1 MENIDLVGGLGT
13 VPTQHLSQLNRL
25 SLAKNSIREVPH
37 GWFKYLHSLRTIS
50 LEHNKISDLPP
61 EVFIGGPGLALQE
74 LNLNHNKLRQVP
86 TNAMYALNKLLTL
99 KLSHNRI
106 KKIRPF
112 SFNGTRDLTSLDLS
126 FNHIKNFSHRA
137 LYGLES
143 LRRIDVCNNQLI
155 TLDDRTFYWKNMT
168 GRQVFLSDN
177 PWVCNC
183 MLTWIKRQHRKRTP
197 LSQAIADIRAMQCDR
212 PLAFAKKPL
221 IRIRL
226 VDFTCDHQYYTYYF
240 SYEEDEDDWDNG
252 DGDEGE
258 DYDEEDYKEHS
269 DDYYENHSD
278 DESYDTRPKNR
289 KKDKKNKHEED
300 PVFNDLY

>member
-1 MENIDLVGGLGT
+1 
-13 VPTQHLSQLNRL
+13 
-25 SLAKNSIREVPH
+25 
-37 GWFKYLHSLRTIS
+37 
-50 LEHNKISDLPP
+50 
-61 EVFIGGPGLALQE
+61 
-74 LNLNHNKLRQVP
+74 
-86 TNAMYALNKLLTL
+86 
-99 KLSHNRI
+99 
-106 KKIRPF
+106 
-112 SFNGTRDLTSLDLS
+112 
-126 FNHIKNFSHRA
+126 
-137 LYGLES
+137 
-143 LRRIDVCNNQLI
+143 
-155 TLDDRTFYWKNMT
+155 
-168 GRQVFLSDN
+168 
-177 PWVCNC
+177 
-183 MLTWIKRQHRKRTP
+183 
-197 LSQAIADIRAMQCDR
+197 MQCDR

-300 PVFNDLY
+300 PVFNDLYWKHLHVVTKHHCCLYSAYQRLQLLRYCVHVQ